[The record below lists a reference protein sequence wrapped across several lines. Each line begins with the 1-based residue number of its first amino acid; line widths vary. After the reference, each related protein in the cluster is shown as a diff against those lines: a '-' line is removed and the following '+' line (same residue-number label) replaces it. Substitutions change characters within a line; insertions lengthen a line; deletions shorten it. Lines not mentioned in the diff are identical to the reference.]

1 MNFAQCLS
9 ICSATTI
16 VLSQLMQLALALA
29 RQRTRRGVAERS
41 LLRTGLAAMAMALMF
56 ATNAPAQEPGA
67 ASGSP
72 TTQNNDASASKV
84 SPAEA
89 VTITS
94 NDVMG
99 FENPAA
105 WAVVPDGQFRNF
117 SVAPT
122 TVRTQGNAALSI
134 ANSQGGPMTLT
145 SGRVASTATAVA
157 GIGNQ
162 GALLQLD
169 ILLPVEG
176 GNSSD
181 DQKQSLSPA
190 NGGWIDAFVSVP
202 SRGLRNVRIGQVG
215 LLNYRAGIYN
225 TSGFS
230 SPDNVSSALNGA
242 DFSDMVFEFVVILPG
257 TARGT
262 YLFDNLRVHSV
273 ELVQKPNGVTPPVG
287 YGGSIDVT
295 MTGNKPVKQTFS
307 LDPIQIPSGLH
318 LKMGTTGRTSVQLEA
333 GVDANTNFTCTYVPD
348 SSDDSGQSYKLQ
360 SCTGQNKAGDLI
372 SSNWVSVAIEGGEA
386 SQQLYA
392 QLVLKPLG
400 DLTGSDMLPAMPTF
414 WGTANSCSPSP
425 VAGKVVTHSSSCS
438 SQTAQANSII
448 TNYFNEV
455 KSANPAAGWIV
466 APVPE
471 SATRRAD
478 GTPTTFVKDAKTAA
492 DSSDNLPFE
501 TGGDLNP
508 GGSFDAYWKLSG
520 NLDPTAVAGTDEN
533 LTHFDAAFTAHGVL
547 FGDDVDV
554 VDAKLTA
561 DTDSGE
567 TTPSYKP
574 ATSSGTLGFYVF
586 GEEIPSD
593 GITFTPSTG
602 FNVDPSWSQE
612 YDLPSIEI
620 WIFDITLGADVKADL
635 KASGSAALSGAD
647 LSITPSAS
655 VGGHIS
661 GGINLGIADGEVDAK
676 VNLITLSAP
685 MSAQAKLALNTS
697 PAVCA
702 TQLSGSLKGD
712 LDISSGGG
720 EVDLDATFGYCP
732 FCYTDSTTLFKWGA
746 LASASYNLFN
756 DTLSYQAFGLPASLC
771 PLATTANIV
780 SPAAGA
786 SLSSGIPITL
796 SGSAAPT
803 DSSVPSVD
811 ISNTYQW
818 TFTPGA
824 NASTATLNPN
834 GAHSANPSVIFGA
847 PKSGSI
853 SNWTINMAATTTV
866 QSEGGAVLTKTTSA
880 APIKVTVTNLSPGD
894 YITQVTSSN
903 GLATKDSNGVYQL
916 GNVPQNITFNGAVA
930 GASGKLNTTFSAL
943 YCYDYT
949 PACSNPGTPQFTTI
963 TTSGGSTTTPS
974 AALTDFEDGYFLITM
989 TTTSGGVA
997 FNSASVLIYGTVLQ

>member
-1 MNFAQCLS
+1 M
-9 ICSATTI
+9 ICVQSPSVWLTTAI
-16 VLSQLMQLALALA
+16 ILYQLMQLALAIA
-29 RQRTRRGVAERS
+29 RQRMRRDVCARF
-41 LLRTGLAAMAMALMF
+41 LLRTGVAAMAMVLMF

-67 ASGSP
+67 DSGSP
-72 TTQNNDASASKV
+72 AARN
-84 SPAEA
+84 P
-89 VTITS
+89 

-99 FENPAA
+99 FENPAD
-105 WAVVPDGQFRNF
+105 WEVTTNTFVVGF
-117 SVAPT
+117 SVQST
-122 TVRTQGNAALSI
+122 TIRTQGSAGYAVNNPPSLIKLISR
-134 ANSQGGPMTLT
+134 P
-145 SGRVASTATAVA
+145 VASAATALA

-169 ILLPVEG
+169 VEI
-176 GNSSD
+176 
-181 DQKQSLSPA
+181 P
-190 NGGWIDAFVSVP
+190 NGSNTSTEAQAGSCESETSGWIEGYVSSK
-202 SRGLRNVRIGQVG
+202 SRGMQNASLGKVSFCK
-215 LLNYRAGIYN
+215 YRAGIYN
-225 TSGFS
+225 TMSFTVPES
-230 SPDNVSSALNGA
+230 VSSALGDANF
-242 DFSDMVFEFVVILPG
+242 DDLVFEFDVSTPNAIDG
-257 TARGT
+257 A
-262 YLFDNLRVHSV
+262 YMFDNLRVHSV
-273 ELVQKPNGVTPPVG
+273 ELVQKPTGAAPPKG
-287 YGGSIDVT
+287 YGGFVDLTV
-295 MTGNKPVKQTFS
+295 MGNKPVKQSFS

-318 LKMGTTGRTSVQLEA
+318 LKTGTAGSTTVQLEA
-333 GVDANTNFTCTYVPD
+333 GVDSNTNFNCTYVAD
-348 SSDDSGQSYKLQ
+348 SSDKSGQSYKLK
-360 SCTGQNKAGDLI
+360 SCSGQNEAGDLI
-372 SSNWVSVAIEGGEA
+372 GSNWVSLVIEGGEA

-392 QLVLKPLG
+392 QLVLSPLG
-400 DLTGSDMLPAMPTF
+400 DQTGSNLLPAMPTF
-414 WGTANSCSPSP
+414 WGSADSCSPSP
-425 VAGKVVTHSSSCS
+425 VAGKVVTKSSSCS

-448 TNYFNEV
+448 TDYFNEV
-455 KSANPAAGWIV
+455 KSANAAPGWIV

-478 GTPTTFVKDAKTAA
+478 GTPTNFIKDGKSATAPA
-492 DSSDNLPFE
+492 DSSNDIPFD

-520 NLDPTAVAGTDEN
+520 NLEPTAVTGTDEN
-533 LTHFDAAFTAHGVL
+533 TTHFDATFTTHGVL
-547 FGDDVDV
+547 FGDDIDV

-567 TTPSYKP
+567 TKPVYKP
-574 ATSSGTLGFYVF
+574 AKSTGTLGFYVF
-586 GEEIPSD
+586 GEEIPST
-593 GITFTPSTG
+593 GITFSPSEG
-602 FNVDPSWSQE
+602 FSVDPNWSQE
-612 YDLPSIEI
+612 YDLPPIQI
-620 WIFDITLGADVKADL
+620 WIFSITLGADVEADL

-676 VNLITLSAP
+676 VNFITLSAP

-732 FCYTDSTTLFKWGA
+732 LCYTDSTTLFKWGA

-780 SPAAGA
+780 LPAAGA

-811 ISNTYQW
+811 ISNTYKW

-834 GAHSANPSVIFGA
+834 GANSANPSVIFGA
-847 PKSGSI
+847 PKSGST
-853 SNWTINMAATTTV
+853 SNWTVNMAATTKV

-880 APIKVTVTNLSPGD
+880 APINVTVTNLSPGD

-903 GLATKDSNGVYQL
+903 GIATKDGNGVYQL

-963 TTSGGSTTTPS
+963 TTSGSSTTTPS
-974 AALTDFEDGYFLITM
+974 AALADFEDGYFLITM
-989 TTTSGGVA
+989 TTTSGGAV
-997 FNSASVLIYGTVLQ
+997 FNSASVLIYGSVLQ

>member
-1 MNFAQCLS
+1 VC
-9 ICSATTI
+9 
-16 VLSQLMQLALALA
+16 A
-29 RQRTRRGVAERS
+29 RF
-41 LLRTGLAAMAMALMF
+41 LLRTGVAAMAMMLMF

-67 ASGSP
+67 DSGSP
-72 TTQNNDASASKV
+72 AAQNSDGSASSV

-89 VTITS
+89 VVITP

-105 WAVVPDGQFRNF
+105 WVVTAEGPIRNF
-117 SVAPT
+117 NVAST
-122 TVRTQGNAALSI
+122 TIRTQGGAALAI
-134 ANSQGGPMTLT
+134 VNSQGPMTLT
-145 SGRVASTATAVA
+145 SGPVSSTATALA
-157 GIGNQ
+157 GIGNR

-181 DQKQSLSPA
+181 DQKQDFNPA
-190 NGGWIDAFVSVP
+190 NGGWIDGFVSVP
-202 SRGLRNVRIGQVG
+202 SRGLSNVPIGHVAFT
-215 LLNYRAGIYN
+215 NYRAGIYN
-225 TSGFS
+225 TIGFS
-230 SPDNVSSALNGA
+230 IPDEVSSALNGA
-242 DFSDMVFEFVVILPG
+242 HFSDMVVEFVVILPG
-257 TARGT
+257 TAKGT

-273 ELVQKPNGVTPPVG
+273 ELVQKPTGAATPKG
-287 YGGSIDVT
+287 YGGSVDLTV
-295 MTGNKPVKQTFS
+295 TGNKPVKRSFS
-307 LDPIQIPSGLH
+307 LDPVQIPSGLH
-318 LKMGTTGRTSVQLEA
+318 LKAGTAGTTTLQLEA
-333 GVDANTNFTCTYVPD
+333 GVDSNTNFNCTYVAD
-348 SSDDSGQSYKLQ
+348 SSDKSGQSYKLK
-360 SCTGQNKAGDLI
+360 SCSGQNEAGDLI
-372 SSNWVSVAIEGGEA
+372 GSNWVSLAIEGGEA

-392 QLVLKPLG
+392 QLVLSPLG
-400 DLTGSDMLPAMPTF
+400 DQTGSNLLPAMPTF
-414 WGTANSCSPSP
+414 WGSADSCSPSP
-425 VAGKVVTHSSSCS
+425 VAGKVVTQSSSCS

-448 TNYFNEV
+448 TNYFNQV
-455 KSANPAAGWIV
+455 KSASPAPGWVV

-478 GTPTTFVKDAKTAA
+478 GTPSSFVTDAKIATAPA
-492 DSSDNLPFE
+492 DSSNDVPFD
-501 TGGDLNP
+501 TGGDLSP

-520 NLDPTAVAGTDEN
+520 NLTPTAVTGTDEN

-547 FGDDVDV
+547 FGDDIDV

-567 TTPSYKP
+567 TTPVYKP
-574 ATSSGTLGFYVF
+574 AKSTGTLGFYVF
-586 GEEIPSD
+586 GEEIPST
-593 GITFTPSTG
+593 GITFSPSEG
-602 FNVDPSWSQE
+602 FSVDPNWSQE
-612 YDLPSIEI
+612 YDLPSIQI
-620 WIFDITLGADVKADL
+620 WIFDITLGADVEADL
-635 KASGSAALSGAD
+635 KASGSAAPSGAD

-676 VNLITLSAP
+676 INFITLSAP

-720 EVDLDATFGYCP
+720 EVDLEATFGDCP
-732 FCYTDSTTLFKWGA
+732 LCYTDSTTLFKWGA

-811 ISNTYQW
+811 ISNTYKW

-834 GAHSANPSVIFGA
+834 GANSANPSVIFGA
-847 PKSGSI
+847 PKSGST

-880 APIKVTVTNLSPGD
+880 APINVTVTNLSPGD

-903 GLATKDSNGVYQL
+903 GVATKDGNGVYQL

-963 TTSGGSTTTPS
+963 TTSGDSTTTPS
-974 AALTDFEDGYFLITM
+974 AALADFEDGYFLITM
-989 TTTSGGVA
+989 TTTSGGAA
-997 FNSASVLIYGTVLQ
+997 FNSASVLIYGSVLQ